1 METYPVNF
9 IRESKQMTNTHKKLA
24 FTVAEVLIT
33 LGIIGV
39 VAAMTI
45 PTLISKYHEKQTYTR
60 LKETYSIIAQA
71 LRSVEE
77 EYGTPDDWNLSQE
90 FYKSEDS
97 LKIAKILLTS
107 LKVAQDCGVK
117 ANSSCMYNGRYKYLD
132 GSYASSYGNFK
143 TYKIVLMNGTSV
155 SFGVY
160 TPNELID
167 FFVDTNGAAPP
178 NQVGRDLFVFG
189 YFKNK
194 GLYPLGA
201 PGTVAYS
208 CAKNGNGWGCT
219 YYLLHNKKI
228 CSVQ

>member
-1 METYPVNF
+1 MINIT
-9 IRESKQMTNTHKKLA
+9 KKSA
-24 FTVAEVLIT
+24 FTLAEVLIT

-107 LKVAQDCGVK
+107 IKVAQDCGVET
-117 ANSSCMYNGRYKYLD
+117 NTSCMYSKNYKYLN
-132 GSYASSYGNFK
+132 GNPAGNYGGNG
-143 TYKIVLMNGTSV
+143 TYKIVLLNGTSI
-155 SFGVY
+155 SFGKWNE
-160 TPNELID
+160 NELID
-167 FFVDTNGAAPP
+167 FFVDTNGVLPP
-178 NQVGRDLFVFG
+178 NQIGRDLFTFG
-189 YFKNK
+189 YVKNK
-194 GLYPLGA
+194 GLHPLGD
-201 PGTVAYS
+201 PSLAYD
-208 CAKNGNGWGCT
+208 CNKNSTGWGCT
-219 YYLLHNKKI
+219 YYLLHHRNMKYLK
-228 CSVQ
+228 